1 MKEKFLKA
9 LQDKDFSELFKK
21 GGVSFLI
28 RIGGQIMGFLLT
40 LVIAHYYGAQG
51 LGNYILAIVIL
62 RIFTLVSKLG
72 LDTFSI
78 RFIASFSKKN
88 KWKSI
93 QLFRK
98 KILILISITSIV
110 SSVAMYF
117 FSDIIVGQIDVKVE
131 YVKLSS
137 FFVLPMVFFMLHYQS
152 LRGLKRI
159 AEFSFFYRMAQSTF
173 SIVSIFIISAFI
185 KSSNVPI
192 YAYLTSV
199 SIVSVLSFITY
210 KYCFSKKADFS
221 TEEIIE
227 DLTVRN
233 ILKISIP
240 LMLAQSVQ
248 FIMAWTDKLMIGN
261 MMSAESVAVY
271 GVAFRFSMG
280 VSITLMA
287 INSISSPK
295 FAEKFAS
302 DDIKGMGKI
311 AMQSA
316 KMIFWTTLPLATI
329 LLIFPKFF
337 MGLYG
342 TDFVYTPLILG
353 AGFEALR
360 WLIIGRIVNAL
371 SGSVGNLMQMSGQQ
385 KLYMNILIIGAV
397 INVVLNY
404 YLIPIYGIKGAAIA
418 SVVSLSF
425 WNLTMVYMVK
435 RKFGFSTIYIPFLNN
450 DE

>member
-1 MKEKFLKA
+1 MKKNFLFA
-9 LQDKDFSELFKK
+9 MQDNDFSEIFKK

-40 LVIAHYYGAQG
+40 FVIAHYYGAQA
-51 LGNYILAIVIL
+51 LGNYVLAIVIL
-62 RIFTLVSKLG
+62 RIFTLLSKLG

-78 RFIASFSKKN
+78 RFIASFSKKD

-98 KILILISITSIV
+98 KILVLISITSIA
-110 SSVAMYF
+110 SSVVMYF
-117 FSDIIVGQIDVKVE
+117 LADTIVDYIDLKVE
-131 YVKLSS
+131 YVRLSS

-159 AEFSFFYRMAQSTF
+159 AAFSFFYRMAQSTF
-173 SIVSIFIISAFI
+173 AIVSLFIISAFI
-185 KSSNVPI
+185 KSNDVPI

-210 KYCFSKKADFS
+210 KYCFSKMASFS
-221 TEEIIE
+221 DEEHIE
-227 DLTVRN
+227 DLTIIN

-240 LMLAQSVQ
+240 LMLAQSLQ

-261 MMSAESVAVY
+261 LMSAESVAVY

-280 VSITLMA
+280 VTITLMA
-287 INSISSPK
+287 INSITSPK
-295 FAEKFAS
+295 FAEKFANK
-302 DDIKGMGKI
+302 DIKGMGKI
-311 AMQSA
+311 ATQSA
-316 KMIFWTTLPLATI
+316 KIIFWTTIPLAVI
-329 LLIFPKFF
+329 FLIFPKFF

-342 TDFVYTPLILG
+342 AEFLIG
-353 AGFEALR
+353 IEALR

-371 SGSVGNLMQMSGQQ
+371 SGSVGSLMQMSGQQ
-385 KLYMNILIIGAV
+385 NVYVNILIIGSV
-397 INVVLNY
+397 INIVLNY
-404 YLIPIYGIKGAAIA
+404 YLIPIYGIKGAAI
-418 SVVSLSF
+418 SSMISLSF
-425 WNLTMVYMVK
+425 WNLAMVFMVK
-435 RKFGFSTIYIPFLNN
+435 RKFGFSTIYLPFLNK

>member
-1 MKEKFLKA
+1 MKEKFLNA

-21 GGVSFLI
+21 GGLSFLI

-40 LVIAHYYGAQG
+40 FVIAHYYGAQG
-51 LGNYILAIVIL
+51 LGNYVLAIVIL

-78 RFIASFSKKN
+78 RFIASFAKQE

-98 KILILISITSIV
+98 KILILISITSLV

-117 FSDIIVGQIDVKVE
+117 LADIIINYIDVKVE
-131 YVKLSS
+131 YVKLAS

-185 KSSNVPI
+185 NSSNVPI

-210 KYCFSKKADFS
+210 KYCFSKKAAFS
-221 TEEIIE
+221 TQENIE
-227 DLTVRN
+227 DLTIRN

-261 MMSAESVAVY
+261 LMSAESVAVY

-316 KMIFWTTLPLATI
+316 KIIFWTTLPLATI

-342 TDFVYTPLILG
+342 SEFLI
-353 AGFEALR
+353 GFEVLR

-385 KLYMNILIIGAV
+385 KIYMNILVIGSV

-404 YLIPIYGIKGAAIA
+404 YLIPIYGIKGAAIS

>member
-1 MKEKFLKA
+1 MKEKFLNV

-21 GGVSFLI
+21 GGLSFLI
-28 RIGGQIMGFLLT
+28 RIGGQVMGFLLT
-40 LVIAHYYGAQG
+40 FVIANYYGAQG
-51 LGNYILAIVIL
+51 LGNYVLAIVIL

-110 SSVAMYF
+110 SSVVMYF
-117 FSDIIVGQIDVKVE
+117 LANIIVDHIDVKVE

-173 SIVSIFIISAFI
+173 SIVSIFIVSAFI

-210 KYCFSKKADFS
+210 KYCFSKKAVFS
-221 TEEIIE
+221 TEESIE
-227 DLTVRN
+227 DLTIRN

-261 MMSAESVAVY
+261 LMSAESVAVY
-271 GVAFRFSMG
+271 EVAVRFSMG
-280 VSITLMA
+280 VTITLMA
-287 INSISSPK
+287 INSITSPK
-295 FAEKFAS
+295 FSEKFANK
-302 DDIKGMGKI
+302 DIKGMGKV

-316 KMIFWTTLPLATI
+316 KIIFWTTIPLAI
-329 LLIFPKFF
+329 IFLLFPKFF

-342 TDFVYTPLILG
+342 TDFLIG
-353 AGFEALR
+353 IEALR

-371 SGSVGNLMQMSGQQ
+371 SGSVGSLMQMSGQQ
-385 KLYMNILIIGAV
+385 NVYLNILIIGSV
-397 INVVLNY
+397 INVMLNY
-404 YLIPIYGIKGAAIA
+404 YLIPIYGIKGAAI
-418 SVVSLSF
+418 SSMISLSF

-450 DE
+450 NE

>member
-9 LQDKDFSELFKK
+9 LEDKDFSELFKK
-21 GGVSFLI
+21 GGISLFL
-28 RIGGQIMGFLLT
+28 RIGGQVMGFLMSF
-40 LVIAHYYGAQG
+40 VVAHYFGAKG
-51 LGNYILAIVIL
+51 LGNYVLAIVVL

-78 RFIASFSKKN
+78 RFIASFAKQG

-98 KILILISITSIV
+98 KIITIVSITSLI
-110 SSVAMYF
+110 SSVVMF
-117 FSDIIVGQIDVKVE
+117 IFSFEIANLVNTRVE
-131 YVKLSS
+131 YIELSS

-159 AEFSFFYRMAQSTF
+159 AEFSFFYRMSQATF
-173 SIVSIFIISAFI
+173 SIAGLFLISQFIQSDKI
-185 KSSNVPI
+185 PI
-192 YAYLTSV
+192 YAYLTSLCTV
-199 SIVSVLSFITY
+199 SLLSYVSYYYWFN
-210 KYCFSKKADFS
+210 KKCNFDS
-221 TEEIIE
+221 SEEIE
-227 DLTVRN
+227 DLPLKKM
-233 ILKISIP
+233 LKISLP
-240 LMLAQSVQ
+240 LMFAQSVQ
-248 FIMAWTDKLMIGN
+248 FIMAWTDKLMLGN
-261 MMSAESVAVY
+261 MLGPESVAIY

-287 INSISSPK
+287 INSIASPK
-295 FAEKFAS
+295 FAEKFS
-302 DDIKGMGKI
+302 NNDISGMGKV

-316 KMIFWTTLPLATI
+316 KLIFWTTIPLASI

-342 TDFVYTPLILG
+342 TDFVDSPLILG

-371 SGSVGNLMQMSGQQ
+371 SGSVGNLMQMTGQQ
-385 KLYMNILIIGAV
+385 NNYMKILIAGSI
-397 INVVLNY
+397 INVTLNY
-404 YLIPIYGIKGAAIA
+404 ILIPIYGIKGAAFA
-418 SVVSLSF
+418 SVCSLSF

-435 RKFGFSTIYIPFLNN
+435 KKFGFSTFYIPFIK
-450 DE
+450 

>member
-1 MKEKFLKA
+1 MKEKFINA

-21 GGVSFLI
+21 GGLSFLI
-28 RIGGQIMGFLLT
+28 RIGGQIIGFLLT
-40 LVIAHYYGAQG
+40 FVIAHYYGAQG
-51 LGNYILAIVIL
+51 LGNYVLAIVIL

-78 RFIASFSKKN
+78 RFIASFSKNN

-98 KILILISITSIV
+98 KILIVISITSII

-117 FSDIIVGQIDVKVE
+117 LADIIVDHIDVKVE

-221 TEEIIE
+221 TEENIE
-227 DLTVRN
+227 DLTIRN

-240 LMLAQSVQ
+240 LMFAQSVQ
-248 FIMAWTDKLMIGN
+248 FIMAWTDKLMIGTL
-261 MMSAESVAVY
+261 MSAESVAVY

-295 FAEKFAS
+295 FAEKFAN

-316 KMIFWTTLPLATI
+316 KIIFWTTLPLATI

-342 TDFVYTPLILG
+342 SEFLI
-353 AGFEALR
+353 GFEALR

-385 KLYMNILIIGAV
+385 KIYMNILIIGSV

-404 YLIPIYGIKGAAIA
+404 YLIPIYGIKGAAI
-418 SVVSLSF
+418 SSLVSLSF

>member
-1 MKEKFLKA
+1 MKERFLKA
-9 LQDKDFSELFKK
+9 LEDKDFYELFQK
-21 GGVSFLI
+21 GGLSFLI
-28 RIGGQIMGFLLT
+28 RIGGQIMGFLLSF
-40 LVIAHYYGAQG
+40 VIAYYYGAQG
-51 LGNYILAIVIL
+51 LGNYVLAIVVL
-62 RIFTLVSKLG
+62 RIFTLIAKLG
-72 LDTFSI
+72 IDTFSI
-78 RFIASFSKKN
+78 RFIAAFAKQG

-93 QLFRK
+93 QLLRK
-98 KILILISITSIV
+98 KTLVLLSVTSLIS
-110 SSVAMYF
+110 SVIMYF
-117 FSDIIVGQIDVKVE
+117 LSDTISAMIDTRAE
-131 YVKLSS
+131 YIQLSS
-137 FFVLPMVFFMLHYQS
+137 FFILPMVFFMLHYQS
-152 LRGLKRI
+152 LRGLKKI
-159 AEFSFFYRMAQSTF
+159 AEFSFFYRMSQATF
-173 SIVSIFIISAFI
+173 TIVSIFIISTFI
-185 KSSNVPI
+185 KSNNVPI
-192 YAYLTSV
+192 YAYLTSL
-199 SIVSVLSFITY
+199 SIVSALSVITY
-210 KYCFSKKADFS
+210 QFWFSKKAS
-221 TEEIIE
+221 LNSEEIIE
-227 DLTVRN
+227 DLTIRN
-233 ILKISIP
+233 ILKISVP

-316 KMIFWTTLPLATI
+316 KMIFWTTIPLATI

-342 TDFVYTPLILG
+342 TDFVYSPLIVG

-385 KLYMNILIIGAV
+385 KTYMNILLVGAV
-397 INVVLNY
+397 INVILNY
-404 YLIPIYGIKGAAIA
+404 NLIPKYGINGAAFA
-418 SVVSLSF
+418 SVASLSF
-425 WNLTMVYMVK
+425 WNLSMVYMVK
-435 RKFGFSTIYIPFLNN
+435 RKFGFSTIYIPFISK
-450 DE
+450 

>member
-1 MKEKFLKA
+1 MKEKFLNA
-9 LQDKDFSELFKK
+9 LKDKDFSELFKK
-21 GGVSFLI
+21 GGMSFLI
-28 RIGGQIMGFLLT
+28 RVAGQIMGFLLT
-40 LVIAHYYGAQG
+40 FVIAHYYGAQG
-51 LGNYILAIVIL
+51 LGNYVLAIVIL

-98 KILILISITSIV
+98 KILIVISITSIV

-117 FSDIIVGQIDVKVE
+117 LADIIVDHIDVKVE

-221 TEEIIE
+221 AEENIE
-227 DLTVRN
+227 DLTIRN

-240 LMLAQSVQ
+240 LMFAQSVQ
-248 FIMAWTDKLMIGN
+248 FIMAWTDKLMIGTL
-261 MMSAESVAVY
+261 MSAESVAVY

-295 FAEKFAS
+295 FAEKFAN

-316 KMIFWTTLPLATI
+316 KIIFWTTLPLATI

-342 TDFVYTPLILG
+342 SEFLI
-353 AGFEALR
+353 GFEALR

-385 KLYMNILIIGAV
+385 KIYMNILIIGSV

-404 YLIPIYGIKGAAIA
+404 YLIPIYGIKGAAIS

>member
-1 MKEKFLKA
+1 MFSLVSV
-9 LQDKDFSELFKK
+9 DNNPSVSVVSSSEL
-21 GGVSFLI
+21 
-28 RIGGQIMGFLLT
+28 
-40 LVIAHYYGAQG
+40 
-51 LGNYILAIVIL
+51 
-62 RIFTLVSKLG
+62 
-72 LDTFSI
+72 
-78 RFIASFSKKN
+78 N
-88 KWKSI
+88 KS
-93 QLFRK
+93 
-98 KILILISITSIV
+98 
-110 SSVAMYF
+110 
-117 FSDIIVGQIDVKVE
+117 G
-131 YVKLSS
+131 
-137 FFVLPMVFFMLHYQS
+137 
-152 LRGLKRI
+152 
-159 AEFSFFYRMAQSTF
+159 
-173 SIVSIFIISAFI
+173 
-185 KSSNVPI
+185 
-192 YAYLTSV
+192 
-199 SIVSVLSFITY
+199 
-210 KYCFSKKADFS
+210 
-221 TEEIIE
+221 
-227 DLTVRN
+227 
-233 ILKISIP
+233 
-240 LMLAQSVQ
+240 
-248 FIMAWTDKLMIGN
+248 
-261 MMSAESVAVY
+261 AVY

-280 VSITLMA
+280 VSIALMA

-311 AMQSA
+311 AIQSA

-342 TDFVYTPLILG
+342 ADFVYTPLILG
-353 AGFEALR
+353 TGFEALR

-404 YLIPIYGIKGAAIA
+404 YLIPIYGIKGAAIS

>member
-1 MKEKFLKA
+1 MKEKFLNA
-9 LQDKDFSELFKK
+9 MQDKDFSELFKK

-28 RIGGQIMGFLLT
+28 RIGGQIIGFLLT
-40 LVIAHYYGAQG
+40 FVIAHYYGAQG
-51 LGNYILAIVIL
+51 LGNYVLAIVIL
-62 RIFTLVSKLG
+62 QIFTLMSKLG

-93 QLFRK
+93 QLLRK
-98 KILILISITSIV
+98 KILILISITSIA
-110 SSVAMYF
+110 SSIAMYF
-117 FSDIIVGQIDVKVE
+117 LADIIVDHIDVKVE

-173 SIVSIFIISAFI
+173 SIVSMFIISAFI

-210 KYCFSKKADFS
+210 KYCFSKKAVFS
-221 TEEIIE
+221 TEESIE
-227 DLTVRN
+227 DLTIRN

-316 KMIFWTTLPLATI
+316 KIIFWTTIPLAII
-329 LLIFPKFF
+329 LLTFPKFF

-342 TDFVYTPLILG
+342 SEFLI
-353 AGFEALR
+353 GFEVLR

-385 KLYMNILIIGAV
+385 KIYMNILIIGSV

-404 YLIPIYGIKGAAIA
+404 YMIPIYGIKGAAIS